1 MNPAPQQSHSSAWAT
16 FTNVSF
22 AASLAMV
29 ALGILFLPV
38 DLATRGYMAIGMLM
52 LVQSSIIVTKTM
64 RDQHEGARLHN
75 RIEEARVE
83 ELHAKAERGAPLTP
97 RAKPTGHPP

>member
-1 MNPAPQQSHSSAWAT
+1 MNPATPQAHSASWVT
-16 FTNVSF
+16 FTYASF
-22 AASLAMV
+22 AASLGMV

-52 LVQSSIIVTKTM
+52 LVQSSITVTKTM
-64 RDQHEGARLHN
+64 RDRHEGTRLHK

-83 ELHAKAERGAPLTP
+83 ELLAKAERNA
-97 RAKPTGHPP
+97 

>member
-1 MNPAPQQSHSSAWAT
+1 MNPAARQAHSASWVT
-16 FTNVSF
+16 FTYASF
-22 AASLAMV
+22 AASLGMV

-52 LVQSSIIVTKTM
+52 LVQSSITVTKTM
-64 RDQHEGARLHN
+64 RDQHEGTRLHK

-83 ELHAKAERGAPLTP
+83 ELLAKAERGA
-97 RAKPTGHPP
+97 

>member
-1 MNPAPQQSHSSAWAT
+1 MNPATHQAHSASWVT
-16 FTNVSF
+16 FTYASF
-22 AASLAMV
+22 AASLGMV

-52 LVQSSIIVTKTM
+52 LVQSSITVTKTM
-64 RDQHEGARLHN
+64 RDQHEGTRLHK

-83 ELHAKAERGAPLTP
+83 ELLAKAERSA
-97 RAKPTGHPP
+97 

>member
-1 MNPAPQQSHSSAWAT
+1 MNPAPHQPDSSAWAT
-16 FTNVSF
+16 FTYVSF
-22 AASLAMV
+22 AASVAMV

-52 LVQSSIIVTKTM
+52 LVQSSITATKTA
-64 RDQHEGARLHN
+64 RDRHEGARLHK

-83 ELHAKAERGAPLTP
+83 ELLAKAERTA
-97 RAKPTGHPP
+97 